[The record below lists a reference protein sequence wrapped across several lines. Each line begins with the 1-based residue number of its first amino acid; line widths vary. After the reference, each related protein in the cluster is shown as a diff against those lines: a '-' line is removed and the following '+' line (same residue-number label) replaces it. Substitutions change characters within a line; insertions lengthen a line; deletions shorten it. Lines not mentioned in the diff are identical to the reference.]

1 MGVVFKLSNNT
12 VAGAL
17 KAWLNP
23 PTGVEQESRHC
34 VDRSLLLLTLT
45 TDGCSCNGWGDG
57 DEEEEEEG
65 PQSRTKKRRISR
77 AERAAASACLAVGD
91 FITPLARSVR
101 EAEREWGWNV
111 IVCAVDD
118 TSCSF

>member
-45 TDGCSCNGWGDG
+45 TDGCSCNGWDDG
-57 DEEEEEEG
+57 DEEEEEG

-91 FITPLARSVR
+91 FITPLLL
-101 EAEREWGWNV
+101 
-111 IVCAVDD
+111 DL
-118 TSCSF
+118 